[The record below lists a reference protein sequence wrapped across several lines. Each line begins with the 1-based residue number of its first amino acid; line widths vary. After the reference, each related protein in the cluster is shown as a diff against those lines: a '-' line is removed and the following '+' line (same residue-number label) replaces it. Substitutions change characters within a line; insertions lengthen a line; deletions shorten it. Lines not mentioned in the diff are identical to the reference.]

1 MNEIVDFAIETAL
14 KGGARYAEARAIKSS
29 SNGFLLRNGNLD
41 ESSSEESE
49 GLSVRILTEGFGF
62 ASTSSMTKESVRKA
76 VERALRNGSAQK
88 ERIEIMEMKG
98 EKHSERKKAATDG
111 AFERLKAFDSEL
123 TNCPMRIMSFSQGIE
138 DKFYRNSDG
147 SDIHTTLPRSFLF
160 VFLTVGE
167 ESTGYEQFINEF
179 GGVGGTELFRN
190 WRFEERTRE
199 EKEGV
204 LRCLKEKNPPPKGK
218 VDYVVGPRI
227 SGLAAH
233 ESCGHPFEADR
244 ILGREMAQAG
254 GSFLKGTELGQRIGG
269 KSASVIDD
277 PTIGKSFGYYKYDD
291 EGVKAR
297 KRYLIKEGMINEF
310 LQNRETA
317 ALMGAASNGSA
328 RANAYDVEPI
338 VRMANTYIEPGDH
351 SLEELIEGV
360 DKGIF
365 MKNYMEWNIDDKRLN
380 QKYTACEAYLIE
392 GGEIKGTL
400 YRPKLEVTT
409 QGFYSAIDACS
420 KDLEFSA
427 ATCGKGEPMQAI
439 PVFIGGPYV
448 RLRGVKNEQ

>member
-1 MNEIVDFAIETAL
+1 
-14 KGGARYAEARAIKSS
+14 
-29 SNGFLLRNGNLD
+29 
-41 ESSSEESE
+41 
-49 GLSVRILTEGFGF
+49 
-62 ASTSSMTKESVRKA
+62 
-76 VERALRNGSAQK
+76 
-88 ERIEIMEMKG
+88 
-98 EKHSERKKAATDG
+98 
-111 AFERLKAFDSEL
+111 
-123 TNCPMRIMSFSQGIE
+123 
-138 DKFYRNSDG
+138 
-147 SDIHTTLPRSFLF
+147 
-160 VFLTVGE
+160 
-167 ESTGYEQFINEF
+167 
-179 GGVGGTELFRN
+179 
-190 WRFEERTRE
+190 
-199 EKEGV
+199 
-204 LRCLKEKNPPPKGK
+204 
-218 VDYVVGPRI
+218 
-227 SGLAAH
+227 
-233 ESCGHPFEADR
+233 
-244 ILGREMAQAG
+244 
-254 GSFLKGTELGQRIGG
+254 LKGTELGQRIGG